1 MNTYDEA
8 IELEEEDSRLI
19 KEGDFTTEVYKIA
32 GNKYDFTVN
41 GWTMIGNKLGVSIP
55 EIVRTETDK
64 FHRVDARG
72 TIIVDGREISRWGGH
87 EQPKLEKVKGKEQ
100 EDQWAYTQALVKAQR
115 NAYKAHARSDESI
128 TQERL
133 KEMFDAQQRKPASQ
147 PGKPDAYK
155 NSPEPTTSDDP
166 LTVARKKMFANYNE
180 AKGALEARIITE
192 DVFRKVLYDRFK
204 VKSRKQMASHQYE
217 EATAELKKVKSL
229 FAKGDSIDDSWIWKL
244 AQPHITE
251 AKAAE
256 SVDGDALPFEED
268 LPDSEKSG
276 WTIETLKEHGKRCF
290 EKKEA
295 HLTEKGIDKAML
307 HNGALK
313 YFGVEKF
320 GKKEWILF
328 TDALEHDA
336 LPSWI
341 ENLSVKE

>member
-8 IELEEEDSRLI
+8 MEIEEEDSRLI

-41 GWTMIGNKLGVSIP
+41 GWTKIGNDLGVSIE
-55 EIVRTETDK
+55 EIVRTETDM

-72 TIIVDGREISRWGGH
+72 TIDDEGREISRWGGH
-87 EQPKLEKVKGKEQ
+87 EQPKIETFKNKDPQ
-100 EDQWAYTQALVKAQR
+100 EDPWAYTQALVKAQR

-155 NSPEPTTSDDP
+155 NSPEPTTSDNP
-166 LTVARKKMFANYNE
+166 LTVARKKMFANYGE
-180 AKGALEARIITE
+180 VKEVLEAENITE
-192 DVFRKVLYDRFK
+192 DVFRNVLYVRFK
-204 VKSRKQMASHQYE
+204 VRSRKDMKAFQYE
-217 EATAELKKVKSL
+217 ETTAELKNVKSDH
-229 FAKGDSIDDSWIWKL
+229 AKGQSMNNSWIYEL
-244 AQPHITE
+244 ARPIIAE
-251 AKAAE
+251 AEKP
-256 SVDGDALPFEED
+256 VDGDSLPFEED

-295 HLTEKGIDKAML
+295 QLTEKGIDKAML

-313 YFGVEKF
+313 HFGVEKF

-341 ENLSVKE
+341 ENLRSN